1 MLEYHHHQITGQVE
15 HLRHHHQITGENIG
29 LQLLIITTDQLLL
42 ITGDLLLPL
51 IIGVPWITEVPQITG
66 DLPITEDLRITG
78 VPLLRIIEV
87 FLL

>member
-51 IIGVPWITEVPQITG
+51 IIGVLWITEVPQITV